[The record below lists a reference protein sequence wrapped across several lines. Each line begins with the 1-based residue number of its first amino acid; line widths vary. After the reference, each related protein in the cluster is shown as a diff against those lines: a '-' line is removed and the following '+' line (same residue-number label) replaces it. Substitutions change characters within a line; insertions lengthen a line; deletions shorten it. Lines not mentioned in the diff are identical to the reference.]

1 MDKVVQKFGLKEL
14 EDYINSVGFKK
25 GDVRTIKGVLSICN
39 IPNTVCKEITSAC
52 EIYLKSIE
60 NNRNFIAK
68 VANDEEDADKKLR
81 ETIAS
86 LKTAREAQKNESQA
100 QVMSALVEVND
111 LTKSIGRLEKLLKKF
126 S

>member
-39 IPNTVCKEITSAC
+39 IPNTVCKEITAAC
-52 EIYLKSIE
+52 ETYLKSIE
-60 NNRNFIAK
+60 NNRNF
-68 VANDEEDADKKLR
+68 VARVAQDEEKAEVTLK

-86 LKTAREAQKNESQA
+86 LKTVRENQKSEAQAK
-100 QVMSALVEVND
+100 VMGALVEVND
-111 LTKSIGRLEKLLKKF
+111 LTKSIGRLENLLKKF